1 MIEGRGIFSID
12 LVQLQGW
19 EWEGAHSLGLLARA
33 GKTDQRDRVAK
44 GIASWG
50 RYSATQSVIPGLV
63 PAPNFLL
70 PVFTKTRPE
79 INKYLET
86 FIAI

>member
-33 GKTDQRDRVAK
+33 GKTDQRDRVFQA
-44 GIASWG
+44 GAG
-50 RYSATQSVIPGLV
+50 TV
-63 PAPNFLL
+63 LL
-70 PVFTKTRPE
+70 KV
-79 INKYLET
+79 
-86 FIAI
+86 